1 MRTPFLQKVA
11 EVYAENEADN
21 LYQYCFVLPNR
32 RSRTFFESYLTEAL
46 SGKNA
51 ISPEL
56 TTISDFIGNQSDKVE
71 AGRVEQL
78 LLLYQSYR
86 NLSEKH
92 NAEYSSFD
100 QFLHLGDMLLSDF
113 NDIDRYMVDAKE
125 LFGNLNNIN
134 DIQTDFLTDE
144 QRKVIKEYWG
154 VDKTASGQDSLF
166 VQPHYFNLWKGMY
179 ELYASFQKDLADRK
193 LTYSGL
199 SYRVAAEKI
208 EQLGASDFNFSR
220 IVMVGFSTLSK
231 SEEKIFERFRNLGVA
246 DFYWDFESP
255 FLDDYNKGSH
265 FVKRYIKEFPS
276 RYDILSKT
284 VQVPNINILS
294 VPTGT
299 GQGQAV
305 GSILSKMLSEGR
317 IKPDNAI
324 DTAIVLPEE
333 KYVNSVLASIPSDFK
348 TINIT
353 MGLSVGQS
361 PIASFLSS
369 ISDLEHKKRDIE
381 GVVNY
386 FYEDIEMVASHPYSV
401 MMCGKAVDELLGE
414 IRRNNA
420 FFVPITM
427 VSKVSES
434 LSTLFDISGKTP
446 IGYLKNLLNGIYTR
460 LADGGRS
467 LTEQY
472 FVGLYVQALNQIENT
487 LKKFDI
493 DVEKQSLLFMLSRAM
508 SGAIVPFE
516 GKPLQGL
523 QVMGV
528 LETRLLDFKNIIIL
542 SMNEKVFPTKH
553 YTKSFIPNSIRSAYG
568 LSTFKY
574 QDAMYAYY
582 FFRMISRA
590 ENVFLLYDS
599 RVQGISSGEE
609 SRYIKQLMQVYNR
622 GNNNEFIYDYSIIA
636 PGSSSISIKKTHRI
650 LEILDRFKNADAADR
665 RYLSASSINTYI
677 DCPLK
682 FYFQK
687 VEGFQE
693 ELDVTDFIDSPTFG
707 QAVHGAME
715 LIYGN
720 DRHIDSRFFDK
731 YLTEKETENG
741 EKKISSTVELEKVVT
756 YVVNKY
762 YKRYEDSRCQAKLTG
777 EASLIGKIVEYYV
790 RYTLFHDKRLGDFD
804 YVSSE
809 KKIQLNWDFGDG
821 VSMNFKGFIDR
832 IDRLDGKLRIVDYKT
847 GGDDVLLKKP
857 DTVADLFIPDSNGN
871 RKKAILQIL
880 LYCNAYALEENF
892 DGPITPVIYKLRD
905 LRVSQN
911 ERFTVL
917 AMTQKK
923 GERKRVM
930 DYKTDINNSEF
941 VNKIKEIVG
950 QIFDPKID
958 FRQTEHTDKCVYC
971 QFAKICNRDE
981 N

>member
-1 MRTPFLQKVA
+1 MKKPFLQKVA
-11 EVYAENEADN
+11 EAYAENEAGN

-32 RSRTFFESYLTEAL
+32 RSRTFFESYLSKAL
-46 SGKNA
+46 SGKDA

-56 TTISDFIGNQSDKVE
+56 TTISDFIGSQSDAVE

-78 LLLYQSYR
+78 LLLYQVYR
-86 NLSEKH
+86 NLAERH
-92 NAEYSSFD
+92 NMEYSSFD
-100 QFLHLGDMLLSDF
+100 VFLHLGDMLLSDF
-113 NDIDRYMVDAKE
+113 NDVDRYMIDAKE

-134 DIQTDFLTDE
+134 EIQTDFLTDE

-166 VQPHYFNLWKGMY
+166 VQPHYFNLWRGMY
-179 ELYASFQKDLADRK
+179 ELYESFQKALSDRK

-208 EQLGASDFNFSR
+208 EGLGADDFSFSR

-231 SEEKIFERFRNLGVA
+231 AEEKIFNRFKKLGIA

-265 FVKRYIKEFPS
+265 FLKRYIKEFPS
-276 RYDILSKT
+276 LYDISSDD
-284 VQVPNINILS
+284 VHVPNINVLS

-299 GQGQAV
+299 GQGQVV
-305 GSILSKMLSEGR
+305 GSILNDLLADGR
-317 IKPDNAI
+317 VRPDNAI

-333 KYVNSVLASIPSDFK
+333 KYVNSVLASIPSVFK

-361 PIASFLSS
+361 PIASFLAS
-369 ISDLEHKKRDIE
+369 IAELEHKKREID
-381 GVVNY
+381 GVVNF
-386 FYEDIEMVASHPYSV
+386 FYEDIEMVASHPYSI
-401 MMCGKAVDELLGE
+401 MLCGKELDELLEE
-414 IRRNNA
+414 IRKSNA

-427 VSKVSES
+427 ISKISES
-434 LSTLFDISGKTP
+434 LTLLFDVGGKAP
-446 IGYLKNLLNGIYTR
+446 INYLKDLLGGVYAR
-460 LADGGRS
+460 LDKAGRS
-467 LTEQY
+467 VTERY

-487 LKKFDI
+487 IKKFDI
-493 DVEKQSLLFMLSRAM
+493 DIEKQSLFFMLSRTM

-553 YTKSFIPNSIRSAYG
+553 YAKSFIPNSIRTAYG

-599 RVQGISSGEE
+599 RVQGVSSGEE

-636 PGSSSISIKKTHRI
+636 PGSSSISIKKTRRVMEI
-650 LEILDRFKNADAADR
+650 LEKFKDANAPDR

-693 ELDVTDFIDSPTFG
+693 ELEVSDFIDSPTFG

-715 LIYGN
+715 IIYGN
-720 DRHIDSRFFDK
+720 SRHIDARFFDK
-731 YLTEKETENG
+731 YITEKDAGKNKTE
-741 EKKISSTVELEKVVT
+741 ISGTVELEKVVT
-756 YVVNKY
+756 FVVNKY
-762 YKRYEDSRCQAKLTG
+762 YKRYDDSRCSARLTG
-777 EASLIGKIVEYYV
+777 EAALIGKIVEYYV
-790 RYTLFHDKRLGDFD
+790 RYTLFHDKQLGDFD
-804 YVSSE
+804 YVASE
-809 KKIQLNWDFGDG
+809 KKMQLNWDFGDG
-821 VSMNFKGFIDR
+821 VAMNFKGFIDR
-832 IDRLDGKLRIVDYKT
+832 VDRLDGVLRIVDYKT
-847 GGDDVLLKKP
+847 GSDAVLLKRP
-857 DTVADLFIPDSNGN
+857 DTFDDLFTSVPNSK
-871 RKKAILQIL
+871 RQKAILQLL
-880 LYCNAYALEENF
+880 LYCNAYAVVEGF
-892 DGPITPVIYKLRD
+892 SGPITPVIYKLRN
-905 LRVSQN
+905 LKVSQN
-911 ERFTVL
+911 ERFAVF
-917 AMTQKK
+917 AATQKK
-923 GERKRVM
+923 GVKNRVT
-930 DYKTDINNSEF
+930 DYRTDVNNDEF
-941 VNKIKEIVG
+941 IKHIKKIVS
-950 QIFDPKID
+950 QIFDPNKD
-958 FRQTEHTDKCVYC
+958 FVQTEHHDKCVYC
-971 QFAKICNRDE
+971 QFSKICNRDE